1 MCDQFYMAYDQFLSF
16 EFVHVLHVVPSPVLL
31 NFDINFDIN
40 PTQIISGPEQVQ
52 L

>member
-16 EFVHVLHVVPSPVLL
+16 EFVHVLLVVPSPVLL
-31 NFDINFDIN
+31 NFDIN